1 MLLKSEK
8 IGVLMVL
15 VVVEDSVR
23 GGDIGRGRTLKLQ
36 RNDGGARGT
45 LYIPIRRLPP
55 RKDFI
60 FSDSFHLKLALTIDL
75 P

>member
-36 RNDGGARGT
+36 SNDGGARGT
-45 LYIPIRRLPP
+45 LYSHTQIAAEER
-55 RKDFI
+55 
-60 FSDSFHLKLALTIDL
+60 FHLR
-75 P
+75 